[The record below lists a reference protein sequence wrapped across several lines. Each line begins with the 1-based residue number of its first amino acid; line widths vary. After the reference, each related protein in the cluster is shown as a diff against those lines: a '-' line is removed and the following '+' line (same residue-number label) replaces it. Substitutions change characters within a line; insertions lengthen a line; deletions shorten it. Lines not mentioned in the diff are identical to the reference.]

1 MDHEIKVTNTNTF
14 TVLNLFTSLLSLH
27 ANLEVVHAEVIKDN
41 IKRRLEFL
49 ETSQVLAAQ
58 SLAETLW
65 RLEEVRQGLRPKSGA
80 QVEKALRWVLS
91 RQGLKGSYMNLFAP
105 TEKDLLGVKLPTGER
120 IESAALRHI
129 LGEEALRTAIAW
141 NLESSHEAAK
151 AAASFNQ
158 LLERGENC
166 AKTSGFFCCYKCT
179 SAFLRTL
186 NVVRPEKWKEIME
199 KGIQNIRKERTSD
212 GRWHGF
218 PFFYTLLTLSEID
231 SPSAEAEL
239 RHASKIAH
247 RLLPRYQKDDRTS
260 CFRKLGLEAA
270 KSAEN

>member
-1 MDHEIKVTNTNTF
+1 M
-14 TVLNLFTSLLSLH
+14 
-27 ANLEVVHAEVIKDN
+27 
-41 IKRRLEFL
+41 
-49 ETSQVLAAQ
+49 ETSPILVVQ

-65 RLEEVRQGLRPKSGA
+65 RLEEVRQGFRPKSGA
-80 QVEKALRWVLS
+80 QVERALRWVLS

-129 LGEEALRTAIAW
+129 LGEEALRTAITW
-141 NLESSHEAAK
+141 NLGSSHEAEK
-151 AAASFNQ
+151 AVASFNQ
-158 LLERGENC
+158 LLERGETC
-166 AKTSGFFCCYKCT
+166 AKSSGFYCCYKCT

-186 NVVRPEKWKEIME
+186 NAVRPEKWKEIME
-199 KGIQNIRKERTSD
+199 KGVQNIKKERTSD

-218 PFFYTLLTLSEID
+218 PFFYTLLTLSEIN
-231 SPSAEAEL
+231 SPSAKAEL
-239 RHASKIAH
+239 THAGKIAH

-270 KSAEN
+270 QSAMNG